1 VKGTEHKYM
10 ECEIIF
16 DDKIHNIIINVVE
29 LDSDNN
35 FKDSDNAVLLVV
47 CGAVVF
53 KTSDR

>member
-1 VKGTEHKYM
+1 VKGIEHKYM

-16 DDKIHNIIINVVE
+16 DNKIHNIIINVVE
-29 LDSDNN
+29 LDSENN